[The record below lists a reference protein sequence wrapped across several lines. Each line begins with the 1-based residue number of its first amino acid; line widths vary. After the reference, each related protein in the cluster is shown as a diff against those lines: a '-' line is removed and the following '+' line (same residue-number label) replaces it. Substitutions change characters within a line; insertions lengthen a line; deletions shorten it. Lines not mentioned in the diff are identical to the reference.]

1 MKTGGIAVERK
12 AGIRRRR
19 SEIRASE
26 VKGRRSEA
34 GNRWSEAA
42 FIGCFLF
49 LFGIVFNAR
58 AADSLR
64 IAYSSV
70 NPHALLVSM
79 AEKRGLYAKYGLS
92 STIIYVSGGSTV
104 IQAMV
109 SGDIDLGQLTG
120 APGVTANLRGAD
132 IVYIAMT
139 DDRMGYQLATRRDVK
154 TPGDL
159 RGKRVGISRFG
170 SSADFG
176 TRVLLKRVGLD
187 PKDVSILQIGNEAE
201 RLAALKS
208 GNIDASVFNA
218 PFGASAK
225 KFNLN
230 ILADAVALGI
240 PYFNTGICGSAKV
253 LQRNETKVLNFMRA
267 YLEAIR
273 IFKTEPEYTLKAL
286 AQFTRVSDPELL
298 KEAYEYN
305 KARIPDVPYPSLSA
319 MQAVVDPL
327 LAADPKL
334 PKVDAKNFIN
344 DRYLKKLEDE
354 GFLQKLA
361 TK

>member
-1 MKTGGIAVERK
+1 MR
-12 AGIRRRR
+12 
-19 SEIRASE
+19 
-26 VKGRRSEA
+26 
-34 GNRWSEAA
+34 
-42 FIGCFLF
+42 
-49 LFGIVFNAR
+49 FNAL
-58 AADSLR
+58 ALDSLR

-79 AEKRGLYAKYGLS
+79 AEKRGLYAKYGLA

-120 APGVTANLRGAD
+120 APGVTADLRGAD
-132 IVYIAMT
+132 IVYLAMT

-154 TPGDL
+154 SPSEL
-159 RGKRVGISRFG
+159 KSKRLGISRFG

-176 TRVLLKRVGLD
+176 VRVLLKRIGVD

-208 GNIDASVFNA
+208 GNIDGSVFNA
-218 PFGASAK
+218 PFGAVARK
-225 KFNLN
+225 YNLN
-230 ILADAVALGI
+230 VLADAAALGI

-253 LQRNETKVLNFMRA
+253 LQKNEAKVLNFMRA
-267 YLEAIR
+267 YVEAIR

-286 AQFTRVSDPELL
+286 AQFTRVNDPELL

-305 KARIPDVPYPSLSA
+305 KARIPDVPYPSLAA

-327 LAADPKL
+327 VAADPKL
-334 PKVDAKNFIN
+334 GKVDARSFIN
-344 DRYLKKLEDE
+344 DRYLKKLEEE
-354 GFLQKLA
+354 GFLQKLLP
-361 TK
+361 K

>member
-1 MKTGGIAVERK
+1 METRMTRLAAITFLCGIIIARTQ
-12 AGIRRRR
+12 
-19 SEIRASE
+19 
-26 VKGRRSEA
+26 
-34 GNRWSEAA
+34 A
-42 FIGCFLF
+42 FALDTI
-49 LFGIVFNAR
+49 
-58 AADSLR
+58 R

-104 IQAMV
+104 VQAMV

-120 APGVTANLRGAD
+120 APGVAANLRGAD
-132 IVYIAMT
+132 ILYVAMT
-139 DDRMGYQLATRRDVK
+139 DDRMGYQLVTRSEFK
-154 TPGDL
+154 NMAQL
-159 RGKRVGISRFG
+159 KGKRLGISRFG

-176 TRVLLKRVGLD
+176 VRVLLKKFNVD
-187 PKDVSILQIGNEAE
+187 PKDVSILQIGNETE
-201 RLAALKS
+201 RLAALKLGS
-208 GNIDASVFNA
+208 IDGSVFNA
-218 PFGASAK
+218 PFGAVAK

-253 LQRNETKVLNFMRA
+253 LQKNENRILNFLRA
-267 YLEAIR
+267 YVEAIK

-286 AQFTRVSDPELL
+286 AQFTRVSDAELL

-305 KARIPDVPYPSLSA
+305 KNKIPDIPYPSLTA

-327 LAADPKL
+327 VAADPKL
-334 PKVDAKNFIN
+334 AKVDARNFIS
-344 DRYLKKLEDE
+344 DRYLKKLEEE
-354 GFLQKLA
+354 GFVQKLIGR
-361 TK
+361 

>member
-1 MKTGGIAVERK
+1 MKRLVLI
-12 AGIRRRR
+12 ILFCC
-19 SEIRASE
+19 I
-26 VKGRRSEA
+26 
-34 GNRWSEAA
+34 
-42 FIGCFLF
+42 FLLCFKRGSALA
-49 LFGIVFNAR
+49 LDN
-58 AADSLR
+58 LR

-92 STIIYVSGGSTV
+92 STIVYVSGGSTV

-120 APGVTANLRGAD
+120 APGVAADLRGAD
-132 IVYIAMT
+132 IVYIAMS
-139 DDRMGYQLATRRDVK
+139 DDKMGYQLVTRREFKNVA
-154 TPGDL
+154 DL
-159 RGKRVGISRFG
+159 KGKRFGISRFA
-170 SSADFG
+170 SSSEFG
-176 TRVLLKRVGLD
+176 LRTMLKKAGMD
-187 PKDVSILQIGNEAE
+187 PKDVTILQIGNEAE

-208 GNIDASVFNA
+208 GSIDGSVFNA
-218 PFGASAK
+218 PFGAEAK
-225 KFNLN
+225 RFNLN

-253 LQRNETKVLNFMRA
+253 LQKNENKILNFLRA
-267 YLEAIR
+267 YLEAIK

-305 KARIPDVPYPSLSA
+305 KARIPDVPYPSLTA

-327 LAADPKL
+327 VEQNPKL
-334 PKVDAKNFIN
+334 GKVDARNFIN
-344 DRYLKKLEDE
+344 DRYLRQLEEE
-354 GFLQKLA
+354 GFVRKLFGR
-361 TK
+361 